1 MNEPTI
7 LTNEQAEIWRAVVGS
22 KPEGWFGPDT
32 APLLVQYC
40 RATSR
45 ANDIAGELNAIDVD
59 DLRYRSRRLALL
71 DLEEKQSRSVMALA
85 RSMRLTQQS
94 QIDPKVASHA
104 HQKHQERIE
113 AQQ

>member
-1 MNEPTI
+1 MVASLI
-7 LTNEQAEIWRAVVGS
+7 RLYIY
-22 KPEGWFGPDT
+22 
-32 APLLVQYC
+32 APAWLE
-40 RATSR
+40 

-59 DLRYRSRRLALL
+59 DTRYRFKRLALL

-104 HQKHQERIE
+104 HQKHQEQTPNE
-113 AQQ
+113 